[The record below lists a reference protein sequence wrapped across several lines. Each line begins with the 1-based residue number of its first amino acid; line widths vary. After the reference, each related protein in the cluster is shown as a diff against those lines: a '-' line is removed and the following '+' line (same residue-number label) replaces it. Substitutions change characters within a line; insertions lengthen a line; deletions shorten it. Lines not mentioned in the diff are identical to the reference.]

1 MKKSSLLILLLSLT
15 VLVSAQQKIVP
26 KPVVIKNIEKNADAP
41 SGKFIGT
48 LFSDFFYILQEPQSP
63 NTTIGTIGRNAFVLR
78 RASVGYEYS
87 YSKHVAAKIEYD
99 ANANALLQGYV
110 DVVNIV
116 PFFDLRVGAMQTIVS
131 ETIEKVWEYRSLSA
145 NILDRKGYVH
155 EFDRGVM
162 ITGKMNA
169 HGTTYGRLAIYNG
182 NGTAAE
188 NDKMKK
194 LAVGFGNWFDKNS
207 VIETYADYE
216 NLPGGKSTITGKV
229 FYGMN
234 SSTMGLG
241 VEGFYRL
248 ERKMNPLNGSD
259 MNPVGLSAYTWLEL
273 TKQLRG
279 ILRFDG
285 VDNDLS
291 ESNLGYREL
300 YVNSGL
306 DYLPVPGVHLMPNL
320 IYGKNLK
327 KGNSPEIVD
336 WLEVR
341 LTTAV
346 SFN

>member
-1 MKKSSLLILLLSLT
+1 MKKSSLVLLLITLT
-15 VLVSAQQKIVP
+15 IFAAAQQKIVP
-26 KPVVIKNIEKNADAP
+26 KPVVVKNPEKISDAP
-41 SGKFIGT
+41 AGKFIGT
-48 LFSDFFYILQEPQSP
+48 LFSDYTYIIQEPQAA
-63 NTTIGTIGRNAFVLR
+63 NTALGTIGRNAFVLR
-78 RASVGYEYS
+78 RASLGYEHS
-87 YSKHVAAKIEYD
+87 FSKQISAKVEYD

-110 DVVNIV
+110 DVANIV
-116 PFFDLRVGAMQTIVS
+116 PLVDLKVGAMQTIVS
-131 ETIEKVWEYRSLSA
+131 ETIEKLWEYRSLGG
-145 NILDRKGYVH
+145 NILDRKGYAH

-207 VIETYADYE
+207 VIETYADFE
-216 NLPGGKSTITGKV
+216 NLPGGKSTITGKL
-229 FYGMN
+229 FYGMT
-234 SSTMGLG
+234 SQTMGLG

-248 ERKMNPLNGSD
+248 ERKMNPLNGKD
-259 MNPVGLSAYTWLEL
+259 LNPVGLSAYTWFEL

-285 VDNDLS
+285 VENDLA

-306 DYLPVPGVHLMPNL
+306 DYLPVQGVHLMPNV

-327 KGNSPEIVD
+327 KGSSPEIVD
-336 WLEVR
+336 WFEAR

-346 SFN
+346 AIN